1 MIENN
6 EAGSALADPVL
17 RLLPRLAL
25 AALALA
31 ASAVPASAQSVLV
44 SNIGQTGTTAN
55 LASRDRAQG
64 FTTGSNTYGYTLTSV
79 EVGFGT
85 QPDGVTVRLATGL
98 PSATTFFAT
107 LTNPTTL
114 VAGNNT
120 FTAPAGTQLRAGT
133 TYFVVVR
140 ANTGTIRTT
149 QSGSEDSG
157 GAAGWSIADSTMTRP
172 STSTEAWTLSA
183 GARLI
188 RVNGTAPTAKPGRP
202 GTPSVEKG
210 PTSGSLAVSWTA
222 PGAGITDYDLRYYKG
237 TMDPESESD
246 WVTEGA
252 PGLPVDTAHTAT
264 ADTIRGLL
272 ANTAYRVQVRAAN
285 VVGESPWSASGSA
298 TTDTVP
304 TANHAPRLL
313 EAKVGDADQTCQVKA
328 DTNTPSAR
336 ATAFPATRTSI
347 GNMVV
352 RGSETTEW
360 PTACTTSTLTN
371 RAFSIFDDRD
381 AEQLLISI
389 DGYTLPDNVRV
400 LETPSVSQ
408 PAAQPSLGGIK
419 GGVNFFGVA
428 AFQNTDVRVD
438 LTATDPHGASVST
451 HVVFEVSIFP
461 GTSAPS
467 LPAVSGVIYFAD
479 TPIPDLV
486 LPAATGGD
494 TSVRGQAIPNPYF
507 YEVSGL
513 PPGLSFNKST
523 RAISGTPTT
532 QGTYTVTYKAED
544 ADAKDSGDTPD
555 PMDTAVRTFDIEVL
569 RSINVP
575 NAPGTPTV
583 EKGPAS
589 GSLKVSWTAPTN
601 SGTITDY
608 DLRYYQGSMDPD
620 SESDWVTE
628 GALGLP
634 HPDTAFTATADTIT
648 VLLANSAY
656 RVQVRAA
663 NANGE
668 GLWSASGSQT
678 TATAPATNNAP
689 KAEAGQTC
697 SEIDMPAVLFSQN
710 VLGGVLVSARLTRGG
725 TVCGTD
731 PQLIDPDGDAL
742 TVVVTGSSVPADLIR
757 YGSVGGTQTFDVAQ
771 NGSRSTVQQIR
782 LTYSA
787 VAAHQVRS
795 DTVSLRVLDPH
806 GASATTSV
814 VFDVSTFDGT
824 SAPSLPA
831 VSGQSYATYAPI
843 PNLVLPAATGG
854 ELTSP
859 SGVITRSAFPY
870 SYAVSGLPPGLEF
883 DDATRTISGT
893 PTTTGSY
900 TVTYSADDAD
910 GQSASRNPAAR
921 DSTDTAVRTFDIT
934 VTEGTPTAPMA
945 PGQPTVEKGPTSG
958 SLEVSWSAPTSVGA
972 ITDYDLRYFKGT
984 TDPQSESDWVTEGP
998 GAPGLPHPDST
1009 FTATADT
1016 ITALL
1021 ANTMYQV
1028 QVRAANAHG
1037 EGPWS
1042 ASGAAT
1048 TDTVPTA
1055 NHAPRLL
1062 EQKTGDANNI
1072 CQVKTDTNTPSAT
1085 TIVPAGA
1092 RSDIGALVVRGSE
1105 TTEWPTVCTTSVLN
1119 NRAFPVFDDRDAEQL
1134 LITIDDYT
1142 LPDNVRAF
1150 GGTPYVGQPAAQPG
1164 IGGVRGQVNFSGL
1177 AAFEN
1182 TDVRVD
1188 VTATDPHGA
1197 SVSTHLVFQVSI
1209 FPGTSVPSLTAVSD
1223 QSFTVNEEIAGLV
1236 LPAATG
1242 GDTSIFGEAIPNPYF
1257 YEVSGLP
1264 PGLSFNK
1271 STRTISGTPTTAGSY
1286 TVTYKAE
1293 DADAKDSSDSPDP
1306 MDTAV
1311 RTFNIEVTSGAP
1323 APAGAEVDGTKLTLT
1338 FDKKLNTAT
1347 APSATRFTVAG
1358 TTPAKTVTAVAF
1370 RSADSTKVDLTLS
1383 AGVVAGETG
1392 ITVSYAKG
1400 TDANPLQGLTG
1411 VEVADFASQT
1421 VTNATPPSVT
1431 GAEVNGTVLTL
1442 AFDAALGT
1450 TAAPDPTRF
1459 TVSGTT
1465 EPTTVTEVAFSGS
1478 DATKLDLTLSP
1489 GVGIAETGIAVAYAA
1504 GNDANPLQDGSGR
1517 KVKDFT
1523 GRTVT
1528 NVTPPS
1534 VMDALVNGTE
1544 LTLTFDAA
1552 LSTTAAP
1559 AASRFTVEGTTAA
1572 TTVTAVAFR
1581 SGDATVL
1588 DLTLSAAVGSGETG
1602 VTLAYTAGDD
1612 ANPLQDGNG
1621 RRVADFTGRTVRNPA
1636 SGAPSFPTTTSR
1648 RSVRENSAAGRVVGT
1663 VTATD
1668 PNGDPLTYALSSTAG
1683 GGTDHESFAIDANT
1697 GRITVA
1703 AGATLN
1709 FEAKSSY
1716 AVTVTASDGTN
1727 SASHQLTIRVLNV
1740 AEPPSAPGAP
1750 TVTRAATATS
1760 LTVTWS
1766 APADTGARA
1775 VTDYDL
1781 RYFAGS
1787 SDPSNPSDWIEEGEL
1802 NGPPNPGSATS
1813 AVLSGLTA
1821 NTAYVV
1827 QVRAQGDGEG
1837 PWSASGSATT
1847 GAGGTAPPAGPP
1859 TRGAV
1864 SADGAMVTLE
1874 FAETLDA
1881 TSVPDPGDFTVT
1893 LAPASSAVAASS
1905 ASSEASS
1912 GGPSAS
1918 TSSSAAQHR
1927 VTAVA
1932 IRGSALDLT
1941 VSPPVPAGRE
1951 AVVSYTNGSAPLRT
1965 ASGAKVPDFG
1975 FTATQPGAPPPP
1987 PPPPPPPT
1995 PAIAVTVEGDSAL
2008 EGTAVEFTVRL
2019 SQAADSDVVL
2029 DWSTGPD
2036 DSPGARPAT
2045 PNVDYRPVVD
2055 GRVTVPAGST
2065 EAMFSVATL
2074 ADFDEEGDETFAVT
2088 VTGIGLP
2095 EGVMVATATAVGT
2108 IEDDVLLPP
2117 PVQDTIS
2124 VEGGSAVEGEPVTF
2138 TVRLSSAVR
2147 SDVVLRWFTSADH
2160 AHGAQRATAD
2170 EDYTAVR
2177 DGRVRIVA
2185 GLTEATFAVATAAD
2199 TLEEGDETF
2208 RVIIT
2213 ELEVPEGAGI
2223 VHSTA
2228 LGTIENYTPPP
2239 NEAPSFELSEYA
2251 FELEENTDGSAQS
2264 VRLGAVS
2271 ATDPDGD
2278 ELTYALAAGDSTRFA
2293 VGVRNGA
2300 VLYVGPGED
2309 FEAEPNLYELTV
2321 RASDPAGESAEA
2333 AVTVTVVNVNE
2344 RPAAADD
2351 AATTDED
2358 VAVEIDVLA
2367 NDTDVEGTAL
2377 RVSSVSAPSNGTAE
2391 VSAAGG
2397 VLYTPDANWYGTDS
2411 FAYEIDDGDGGTAEA
2426 SVEVTVV
2433 PVNDAPEAADD
2444 AAEVDE
2450 DAEVEIDVLA
2460 NDTDVDGD
2468 SLRVSSVSEAVN
2480 GTVASTDGGRVR
2492 YTPAANWHGTDS
2504 FVYEIDDGAGGTASA
2519 SVEVT
2524 VLPVNDAP
2532 EAAGDAASTDE
2543 DVAVEI
2549 DVLANDTD
2557 ADGDSLRVSSVSVP
2571 SNGTAEISGGGGV
2584 RYTPAANWHGTDSF
2598 TYEIDDGNGG
2608 TASAEVEVTVV
2619 PVNDAPEAVDDVASA
2634 DEDGSVEID
2643 VLANDTDIDGDGL
2656 QVSSVSA
2663 PSNGTAAISG
2673 GGVRYTPAA
2682 NWHGTDRF
2690 TYEIDDGNGGTASA
2704 SVEVTVSPVND
2715 VPEAAD
2721 DAATTL
2727 EDEPVTVNVLAN
2739 DTDPDGDGLTVS
2751 SVTAPE
2757 NGTAEVAA
2765 GGVRYTPDANWHG
2778 TDSFA
2783 YAVDDG
2789 NGGMASASV
2798 EVTVMPVNDAPAAV
2812 GTIPSQSLD
2821 EGGEPASI
2829 ELSPFFSDT
2838 DGDALEYRA
2847 SSSNPSVVEAS
2858 VAGSVLTLVPAG
2870 YGTAEVTVTA
2880 ADAGG
2885 LMATQTVAVG
2895 VSDRAARDV
2904 VSHAM
2909 AGLARS
2915 HLASVRMTLGRRT
2928 SASRT
2933 EASGLTLLGR
2943 EVPLGTGAARAEAE
2957 RMWSGWLSGITS
2969 RAYSQAAPGAGAP
2982 MVATGSSAAAG
2993 FGMPGAGGAAM
3004 TSTGAPMGTGTPTSP
3019 TGAPMGAG
3027 ASGGATG
3034 GSGDGT
3040 SLGDLFRLGDLVP
3053 RFQGGRDPLRGSEF
3067 QFAFG
3072 GGQEAGGGG
3081 GGLRFQLWGQGD
3093 VQTFQGAPSGA
3104 SDYDGE
3110 LQTGYVG
3117 VDTWLSDH
3125 WMLGLAVARSRGTGD
3140 WRAGRANGSL
3150 ETRLVAVHPYLQWSS
3165 GGTSLWAT
3173 AGAGWGDAD
3182 NVRDS
3187 GRTETSGLGLRL
3199 GLVELRQRLAS
3210 GGGFELGLRTD
3221 AGWAELATD
3230 AGAETLNGQTAAVN
3244 QVRFG
3249 ADLSQQIRLGGL
3261 TLAPFGEAHARRD
3274 AGAGQPG
3281 TGLELAGGLRARA
3294 GFLRIDAQG
3303 RMLAVHSVAGYEER
3317 GFGLTLSLGNL
3328 GGEGLSLSMS
3338 PRWGDAVAGG
3348 DALWQEQIYSRYA
3361 PAPSATADGHPAVN
3375 AGDPAANTRDPWA
3388 LDIRGNYGLRIPGDR
3403 LLNWSASLNHSPT
3416 GPRFTLS
3423 AQLGLGLGGTSGP
3436 EPSADNGAMVP

>member
-1 MIENN
+1 M
-6 EAGSALADPVL
+6 LADPVL

-25 AALALA
+25 AVLALS

-172 STSTEAWTLSA
+172 SSSTGAWTLSA

-188 RVNGTAPTAKPGRP
+188 RVNGTAPTAEPGRP
-202 GTPSVEKG
+202 GTPMVEKG

-222 PGAGITDYDLRYYKG
+222 PEGGIADYDLRYYKG

-304 TANHAPRLL
+304 SANHAPRLL
-313 EAKVGDADQTCQVKA
+313 ERKTGDADNTCQVKA
-328 DTNTPSAR
+328 DTNTPSA
-336 ATAFPATRTSI
+336 TAIAFAGSRTSI

-360 PTACTTSTLTN
+360 PTACTTSTLNN
-371 RAFSIFDDRD
+371 RGFPVFDDRD
-381 AEQLLISI
+381 AEQLLLVI

-400 LETPSVSQ
+400 LATPFVSQ
-408 PAAQPSLGGIK
+408 PAAQPSLGGKK
-419 GGVNFFGVA
+419 GQVNFFGVA
-428 AFQNTDVRVD
+428 AFQSTDVRVD

-494 TSVRGQAIPNPYF
+494 TSIQGQDIPNPYF

-583 EKGPAS
+583 EKGPTS

-608 DLRYYQGSMDPD
+608 DLRYYQGSMDPE

-648 VLLANSAY
+648 ALLANSAY

-668 GLWSASGSQT
+668 GPWSASGSQT

-689 KAEAGQTC
+689 KAEAAQTC
-697 SEIDMPAVLFSQN
+697 TEIDMPAVLGSQN
-710 VLGGVLVSARLTRGG
+710 VLGGIAVSVRLTRGG
-725 TVCGTD
+725 DVCGTD
-731 PQLIDPDGDAL
+731 AQLIDPDGDAL

-757 YGSVGGTQTFDVAQ
+757 YGSTSTLQTFQVFE
-771 NGSRSTVQQIR
+771 NGSRSTVKKIR
-782 LTYSA
+782 LGYSA
-787 VAAHQVRS
+787 IAAHQLRS

-806 GASATTSV
+806 GASATTSME
-814 VFDVSTFDGT
+814 FLVSTFNGT

-854 ELTSP
+854 DLTSP
-859 SGVITRSAFPY
+859 SAVVTRSAFPY

-958 SLEVSWSAPTSVGA
+958 SLEVSWTAPGGT

-984 TDPQSESDWVTEGP
+984 TDPQSESDWVTEG
-998 GAPGLPHPDST
+998 AAGLPVNAAR
-1009 FTATADT
+1009 TATQDT
-1016 ITALL
+1016 IRGLL
-1021 ANTMYQV
+1021 ANTTYQV
-1028 QVRAANAHG
+1028 QVRAANSTG
-1037 EGPWS
+1037 ESPWS
-1042 ASGAAT
+1042 TSGAAT

-1055 NHAPRLL
+1055 NNAPQLM
-1062 EQKTGDANNI
+1062 EQKIGDDDNI

-1092 RSDIGALVVRGSE
+1092 RSDIGGLIVRGSE
-1105 TTEWPTVCTTSVLN
+1105 TTEWPTACTTSSLSS
-1119 NRAFPVFDDRDAEQL
+1119 RGFPVFDDRDAEQL
-1134 LITIDDYT
+1134 LISIDGYT
-1142 LPDNVRAF
+1142 LPDNVRVF
-1150 GGTPYVGQPAAQPG
+1150 VGTPNVGQPAAQPG
-1164 IGGVRGQVNFSGL
+1164 IGGTRGQVNLSGL

-1197 SVSTHLVFQVSI
+1197 SVSTHLVFQLSI

-1223 QSFTVNEEIAGLV
+1223 QTFTVNEAIADLV

-1242 GDTSIFGEAIPNPYF
+1242 GDTSIFGTAIPNPYF

-1271 STRTISGTPTTAGSY
+1271 STRTISGTPTTLGDY

-1293 DADAKDSSDSPDP
+1293 DADGKDSGDSPDP

-1311 RTFNIEVTSGAP
+1311 RTFNIEVTTGAP
-1323 APAGAEVDGTKLTLT
+1323 APEGAEVDGTKLTLT

-1383 AGVVAGETG
+1383 AAVVAGETG

-1465 EPTTVTEVAFSGS
+1465 EATTVTEVAFSGS

-1489 GVGIAETGIAVAYAA
+1489 GVGISETGIAVAYAA

-1534 VMDALVNGTE
+1534 VMDAVVNGAE

-1581 SGDATVL
+1581 SGDATKL

-1612 ANPLQDGNG
+1612 TNPLQDGNG

-1703 AGATLN
+1703 SGATLN

-1847 GAGGTAPPAGPP
+1847 GAGGSAPPAGPP

-1874 FAETLDA
+1874 FAQALDA

-1893 LAPASSAVAASS
+1893 LAPASSSVASSAASS
-1905 ASSEASS
+1905 WSASSSS
-1912 GGPSAS
+1912 
-1918 TSSSAAQHR
+1918 AQHR
-1927 VTAVA
+1927 VMAVS

-1941 VSPPVPAGRE
+1941 VAPPVPAGR
-1951 AVVSYTNGSAPLRT
+1951 AAAVSYTNGSAPLRT

-1975 FTATQPGAPPPP
+1975 FTATQPGAPP

-2029 DWSTGPD
+2029 DWSTVED

-2055 GRVTVPAGST
+2055 GRVTVAAGST
-2065 EAMFSVATL
+2065 EAMFSVATV
-2074 ADFDEEGDETFAVT
+2074 ADFEEEGDETFAVT

-2095 EGVMVATATAVGT
+2095 EGVTVATGTAVGT

-2177 DGRVRIVA
+2177 DGRVRIAA

-2239 NEAPSFELSEYA
+2239 NEAPSFESSSYA
-2251 FELEENTDGSAQS
+2251 FELEENVDGSAQS

-2278 ELTYALAAGDSTRFA
+2278 ELTYALASGDSTRFA

-2300 VLYVGPGED
+2300 VLYVGSGED
-2309 FEAEPNLYELTV
+2309 FEAEPNLYALTV

-2397 VLYTPDANWYGTDS
+2397 VLYTPDANWHGTDS

-2433 PVNDAPEAADD
+2433 PVNDAPEAAAD
-2444 AAEVDE
+2444 AASTDE
-2450 DAEVEIDVLA
+2450 DVAVEIDVLA
-2460 NDTDVDGD
+2460 NDTDIDGD
-2468 SLRVSSVSEAVN
+2468 SLRVSSVSEAAN
-2480 GTVASTDGGRVR
+2480 GTVAVTAGGGVL

-2504 FVYEIDDGAGGTASA
+2504 FVYEVDDGNGGTAEA
-2519 SVEVT
+2519 EVEVT
-2524 VLPVNDAP
+2524 VLPVNDVP
-2532 EAAGDAASTDE
+2532 EAFGDAASTDE
-2543 DVAVEI
+2543 DAAVEI

-2571 SNGTAEISGGGGV
+2571 SNGTAEISAGGGV
-2584 RYTPAANWHGTDSF
+2584 RYTPAANWYGTDAF
-2598 TYEIDDGNGG
+2598 TYEVDDGNGG
-2608 TASAEVEVTVV
+2608 TASASVEVTVL

-2656 QVSSVSA
+2656 RVSSVAA
-2663 PSNGTAAISG
+2663 PSNGTAAIAG

-2690 TYEIDDGNGGTASA
+2690 TYVADDGNGGTAEA

-2727 EDEPVTVNVLAN
+2727 EDEAVTVNVLAN
-2739 DTDPDGDGLTVS
+2739 DTDPDGDGLRVS
-2751 SVTAPE
+2751 SVSAPE
-2757 NGTAEVAA
+2757 NGTTEVAS
-2765 GGVRYTPDANWHG
+2765 GGVRYTPAANWHG

-2783 YAVDDG
+2783 YTVDDG
-2789 NGGMASASV
+2789 NGGTASASV

-2812 GTIPSQSLD
+2812 GTIPAQSLD
-2821 EGGEPASI
+2821 EGGESAGI

-2847 SSSNPSVVEAS
+2847 SSSNPSVVEAT

-2885 LMATQTVAVG
+2885 LTATQTVAVG
-2895 VSDRAARDV
+2895 VSDRPARET
-2904 VSHAM
+2904 VSHAL
-2909 AGLARS
+2909 AGMARS
-2915 HLASVRMTLGRRT
+2915 HLASVRMTLGRRA

-2969 RAYSQAAPGAGAP
+2969 RAHSQAAPGR
-2982 MVATGSSAAAG
+2982 SI
-2993 FGMPGAGGAAM
+2993 
-3004 TSTGAPMGTGTPTSP
+3004 
-3019 TGAPMGAG
+3019 G
-3027 ASGGATG
+3027 ASGE
-3034 GSGDGT
+3034 
-3040 SLGDLFRLGDLVP
+3040 VK
-3053 RFQGGRDPLRGSEF
+3053 
-3067 QFAFG
+3067 
-3072 GGQEAGGGG
+3072 
-3081 GGLRFQLWGQGD
+3081 
-3093 VQTFQGAPSGA
+3093 
-3104 SDYDGE
+3104 
-3110 LQTGYVG
+3110 
-3117 VDTWLSDH
+3117 
-3125 WMLGLAVARSRGTGD
+3125 
-3140 WRAGRANGSL
+3140 
-3150 ETRLVAVHPYLQWSS
+3150 
-3165 GGTSLWAT
+3165 
-3173 AGAGWGDAD
+3173 
-3182 NVRDS
+3182 
-3187 GRTETSGLGLRL
+3187 
-3199 GLVELRQRLAS
+3199 
-3210 GGGFELGLRTD
+3210 
-3221 AGWAELATD
+3221 
-3230 AGAETLNGQTAAVN
+3230 
-3244 QVRFG
+3244 
-3249 ADLSQQIRLGGL
+3249 
-3261 TLAPFGEAHARRD
+3261 
-3274 AGAGQPG
+3274 
-3281 TGLELAGGLRARA
+3281 
-3294 GFLRIDAQG
+3294 
-3303 RMLAVHSVAGYEER
+3303 
-3317 GFGLTLSLGNL
+3317 
-3328 GGEGLSLSMS
+3328 
-3338 PRWGDAVAGG
+3338 
-3348 DALWQEQIYSRYA
+3348 
-3361 PAPSATADGHPAVN
+3361 
-3375 AGDPAANTRDPWA
+3375 
-3388 LDIRGNYGLRIPGDR
+3388 
-3403 LLNWSASLNHSPT
+3403 
-3416 GPRFTLS
+3416 
-3423 AQLGLGLGGTSGP
+3423 
-3436 EPSADNGAMVP
+3436 